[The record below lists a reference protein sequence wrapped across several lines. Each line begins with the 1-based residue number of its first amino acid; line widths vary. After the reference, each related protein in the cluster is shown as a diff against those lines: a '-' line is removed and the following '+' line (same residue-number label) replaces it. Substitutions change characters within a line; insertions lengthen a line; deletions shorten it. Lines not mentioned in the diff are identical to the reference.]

1 MIDYSKAFVDTIDH
15 DFLIK
20 KLVSLN
26 FRNSSIKIALSYLT
40 NRKQHVQV
48 NDKQSI
54 RLPIYFGV
62 PQGRILGPVLFNI
75 YVAKL
80 STCIESNSIQY
91 ADETNTYKSSSRANT
106 VNLKNDISELL
117 KWSKNNCLVFNND
130 ELKKVLYSLQERV
143 NMIKASLLDQR

>member
-20 KLVSLN
+20 KLISLN

-40 NRKQHVQV
+40 DRKQYVQV

-62 PQGRILGPVLFNI
+62 PQGSILGPVLFNI

-80 STCIESNSIQY
+80 STCIESNLQTKLIHTNQVQEQIQY
-91 ADETNTYKSSSRANT
+91 AWKIFLNSWNGRKIT
-106 VNLKNDISELL
+106 VSFPTTMK
-117 KWSKNNCLVFNND
+117 
-130 ELKKVLYSLQERV
+130 LKKVLYSLQERIT
-143 NMIKASLLDQR
+143 MIKASLLDQR

>member
-15 DFLIK
+15 AFLIK
-20 KLVSLN
+20 KLTSLN
-26 FRNSSIKIALSYLT
+26 FRNSSIKIALSYLP
-40 NRKQHVQV
+40 NRKQYVQV

-62 PQGRILGPVLFNI
+62 PQGSILGPVLFNI

-91 ADETNTYKSSSRANT
+91 ADETNTYKSSSEANT
-106 VNLKNDISELL
+106 VHLKNISELL
-117 KWSKNNCLVFNND
+117 KWSKNNCIVFNND

-143 NMIKASLLDQR
+143 TMIKASLLDQR

>member
-91 ADETNTYKSSSRANT
+91 ADETNTYKSSSWANT

>member
-40 NRKQHVQV
+40 NRKQHVLV

-91 ADETNTYKSSSRANT
+91 ADETNTYKSSSWANT

>member
-62 PQGRILGPVLFNI
+62 LQGRILGPVLFNI

-80 STCIESNSIQY
+80 STWIESNSIQY
-91 ADETNTYKSSSRANT
+91 ADETNTYKSSS
-106 VNLKNDISELL
+106 
-117 KWSKNNCLVFNND
+117 
-130 ELKKVLYSLQERV
+130 
-143 NMIKASLLDQR
+143 

>member
-15 DFLIK
+15 AFLIK
-20 KLVSLN
+20 KLISLN

-40 NRKQHVQV
+40 NRKQYVQV

-62 PQGRILGPVLFNI
+62 PQGSILGPVLFNI

-80 STCIESNSIQY
+80 STCIESDSIQY
-91 ADETNTYKSSSRANT
+91 ADETNTYKSSSEVNT
-106 VNLKNDISELL
+106 VHLKNISELL
-117 KWSKNNCLVFNND
+117 KWSKNNCIVFNND

-143 NMIKASLLDQR
+143 TMIKASLLDQR